1 MEEKARSDVNN
12 ILVYMET
19 DETGAITQVSLE
31 ALNAAK
37 QIACDKSAA
46 VGIFLIGDKVS
57 SAADELQF
65 HNVDK
70 IYLKE
75 DNRLKSYQP
84 RAFLKI
90 FERVYENLKPE
101 LVVFSNSTNSLDFSG
116 RIAFKL
122 NAGLITDC
130 VKIESEKDD
139 IFYTKPVY
147 SNNIMVV
154 YSCSHLPC
162 IITVRSKSVAPS
174 ERSEKKEG
182 EIVSVDEEIDLSL
195 DEYDVVEKV
204 IQKDKGMN
212 LADAKIIV
220 SGGRGVGGSEGFGY
234 LKELAD
240 LLGGQVGSTRPPCDM
255 GWISPGAQVG
265 ITGTIV
271 SPSLY
276 IAVGISG
283 SFQHMAG
290 MIDSKV
296 VIAINSDPDA
306 TIFKISNYGVIGE
319 YEEVLPGF
327 IEGIKDRIT
336 PIE

>member
-1 MEEKARSDVNN
+1 MEERARSDLKN
-12 ILVYMET
+12 ILVYMEA

-37 QIACDKSAA
+37 QIACDQSAA
-46 VGIFLIGDKVS
+46 VGIFLIGDRVS

-65 HNVDK
+65 HNVDT

-75 DNRLKSYQP
+75 DNRLKNYHP
-84 RAFLKI
+84 KAFLKI
-90 FERVYENLKPE
+90 FERVYENFRPE
-101 LVVFSNSTNSLDFSG
+101 LVVFSNSINALDFSG
-116 RIAFKL
+116 RIAFKF

-130 VKIESEKDD
+130 VKIESEKDG
-139 IFYTKPVY
+139 ISYTKPVY
-147 SNNIMVV
+147 SNNIMAV
-154 YSCSHLPC
+154 YSCSHVPC
-162 IITVRSKSVAPS
+162 IITIRSKSVAPS
-174 ERSEKKEG
+174 ERSERKEG

-195 DEYDVVEKV
+195 DEYDVVERV
-204 IQKDKGMN
+204 IQKDKGVN

-220 SGGRGVGGSEGFGY
+220 SGGRGVGGSEGFGR

-296 VIAINSDPDA
+296 IIAINSDPDA
-306 TIFKISNYGVIGE
+306 NIFKISSYGVIGE

-327 IEGIKDRIT
+327 VEGIKESIT
-336 PIE
+336 PSE